1 MVRARGAG
9 RRGRAVARPWPVVR
23 WGLFA
28 VAAAGVLA
36 CGRPKS
42 LAVHEVHPFK
52 DAPHEWTA
60 KSETLGAR
68 LTDVTAWD
76 AKRVAVR
83 GVGGYVAISD
93 NGGESWTELEPL
105 PKPNNANVPYRPLFG
120 GSLAGG
126 SPDRLVALS
135 PSGREVYIHGDPPGG
150 WRMMDVR
157 CPSYPDRGISA
168 LMSTERGIVSVI
180 NPNPGSAKRAASLC
194 STDSGSEVQ
203 NPLGTLVVFIVEP
216 DRFRRRAI
224 LRPLRR
230 PRWLL

>member
-1 MVRARGAG
+1 MGRETRRRSWSRWVRRDL
-9 RRGRAVARPWPVVR
+9 RQRGRE
-23 WGLFA
+23 L
-28 VAAAGVLA
+28 
-36 CGRPKS
+36 
-42 LAVHEVHPFK
+42 
-52 DAPHEWTA
+52 D
-60 KSETLGAR
+60 GAR
-68 LTDVTAWD
+68 T
-76 AKRVAVR
+76 
-83 GVGGYVAISD
+83 
-93 NGGESWTELEPL
+93 P
-105 PKPNNANVPYRPLFG
+105 PQPNNANVPYRPLFG

-203 NPLGTLVVFIVEP
+203 IPWGPWWSSSSSLTVSGDGQSFALCADLVGSSKHAACGWSVRDGPFTQ
-216 DRFRRRAI
+216 AI
-224 LRPLRR
+224 LTGSPRR
-230 PRWLL
+230 SSTSVMSR